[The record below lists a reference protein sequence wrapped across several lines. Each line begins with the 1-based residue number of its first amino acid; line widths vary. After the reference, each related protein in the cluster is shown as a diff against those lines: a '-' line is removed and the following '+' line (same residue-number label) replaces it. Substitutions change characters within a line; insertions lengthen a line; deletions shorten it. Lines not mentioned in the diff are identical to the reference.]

1 MKKLIYSIEDDK
13 DISYIIRLALE
24 NSGYEVHSFYD
35 GESFLKAFNEK
46 KPDLILLD
54 MMLPKIQGQDLLKII
69 RNDSSNNDIDVI
81 IISANKLISDKVDGL
96 NLGAD
101 DYIEKPFDILELIS
115 RVNARFR
122 KNKNSIYQI
131 GDYTI
136 NEEKRSIQ
144 KNSVLYK
151 LTNSEFDILL
161 ILIKEKGNIV
171 SRDELMTALWG
182 NDANYESRTIDMHIR
197 NIRKKLNDPEIII
210 TMHGLGY
217 RINE

>member
-69 RNDSSNNDIDVI
+69 RNDSSNNDIDII

-144 KNSVLYK
+144 KN
-151 LTNSEFDILL
+151 
-161 ILIKEKGNIV
+161 
-171 SRDELMTALWG
+171 
-182 NDANYESRTIDMHIR
+182 
-197 NIRKKLNDPEIII
+197 
-210 TMHGLGY
+210 
-217 RINE
+217 

>member
-13 DISYIIRLALE
+13 DIAYIIRIALE
-24 NSGYEVHSFYD
+24 NSGYEVKSFYD
-35 GESFLKAFNEK
+35 GESFINEFNNK

-69 RNDSSNNDIDVI
+69 RSDNTNNDIDII

-122 KNKNSIYQI
+122 KNKNVIYNI
-131 GDYTI
+131 DGFII
-136 NEEKRSIQ
+136 N
-144 KNSVLYK
+144 
-151 LTNSEFDILL
+151 
-161 ILIKEKGNIV
+161 
-171 SRDELMTALWG
+171 
-182 NDANYESRTIDMHIR
+182 
-197 NIRKKLNDPEIII
+197 
-210 TMHGLGY
+210 
-217 RINE
+217 

>member
-69 RNDSSNNDIDVI
+69 RNDSSNNDIDII

>member
-69 RNDSSNNDIDVI
+69 RNDSSNNDIDII

-144 KNSVLYK
+144 KNGVLYK

>member
-24 NSGYEVHSFYD
+24 NSGYEVHSFFD

-69 RNDSSNNDIDVI
+69 RNDSSNNDIDII

-144 KNSVLYK
+144 KNGVLYK